1 MTKIILLN
9 VGMKIKMSENLPFSE
24 KGILVNSMNQISE
37 FGNTVLGSPFLIL
50 VDVDQL
56 ICVINDW
63 SSKPSYA
70 L

>member
-1 MTKIILLN
+1 
-9 VGMKIKMSENLPFSE
+9 MKIKMSENLPFSE

-56 ICVINDW
+56 ICVIND
-63 SSKPSYA
+63 
-70 L
+70 